1 MHLEPVRR
9 YRKPRFPTG
18 SALDA
23 HADLRHLVPRRWRG
37 NRIVVA
43 ALAAGCGVALGG
55 CRASMA
61 LAGGGASAKV
71 APIFEHGAGFGAWAG
86 RTATSTGFIT
96 EGEAYRVIAEEA
108 RAAGISFKAR
118 ALVLPEV
125 RMPLTDNEAREHR
138 VDGEWRPREPQKT
151 DVRPLELDGTDPERR
166 ISFEFV
172 SSTDFGEWK
181 APPGAEPARREEPIV
196 ACTDTKTTAETLR
209 DGLARAKTDQ
219 TVAVFYDP
227 IVSKGWR
234 KLEDRARAAK
244 EAATEAKTELRKQ
257 VRDFVEWLKAEGVI

>member
-166 ISFEFV
+166 ISFEYV
-172 SSTDFGEWK
+172 SHDDFEAWK
-181 APPGAEPARREEPIV
+181 ADDGGPIDRPISKLPITSAVDSGTALSNAPSTPSARVVPAAAATS
-196 ACTDTKTTAETLR
+196 ACLSLIQSFS
-209 DGLARAKTDQ
+209 GS
-219 TVAVFYDP
+219 Y
-227 IVSKGWR
+227 
-234 KLEDRARAAK
+234 RAAK
-244 EAATEAKTELRKQ
+244 S
-257 VRDFVEWLKAEGVI
+257 